1 MLLTKRN
8 VVVDVHQGTRPDLIP
23 DDGGL
28 AENQPDEIDQTA
40 NKCSAANSQNG
51 DTEIQKR
58 QMTHVHLYSA
68 SIVEW
73 LLYYLLSYS
82 FFKMVPAKQ

>member
-1 MLLTKRN
+1 MQDGCRVTLLAERK
-8 VVVDVHQGTRPDLIP
+8 VVVDVHQGTRTDLIP

-40 NKCSAANSQNG
+40 NKCSTANSQNG

-58 QMTHVHLYSA
+58 QMTHVHLCA
-68 SIVEW
+68 ADRVGW
-73 LLYYLLSYS
+73 
-82 FFKMVPAKQ
+82 PTH